1 MGSVISCPNFEKWT
15 NGRSAPQKPFFFL
28 YKSLQVN
35 EMFLFPFLKR
45 RPQQYKLKSVHDDV
59 CLSVSESSRTTLT
72 IALNKRTASV
82 ND

>member
-1 MGSVISCPNFEKWT
+1 MGSVISCHKFQKVDKWAL
-15 NGRSAPQKPFFFL
+15 SAPKPLFFL

-35 EMFLFPFLKR
+35 EINMFLFPFLKS

-72 IALNKRTASV
+72 IPLNKRTA
-82 ND
+82 